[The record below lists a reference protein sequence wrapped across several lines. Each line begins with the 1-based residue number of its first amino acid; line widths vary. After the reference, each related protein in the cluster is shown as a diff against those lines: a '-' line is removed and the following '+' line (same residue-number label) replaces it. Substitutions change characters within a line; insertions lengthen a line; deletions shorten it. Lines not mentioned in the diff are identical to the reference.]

1 MEFPLWMETRKMQ
14 QPTRF
19 LDAESVTELGV
30 IDIPD
35 EVTLMEYGTNQEPTA
50 WHTFSPDRA
59 DALADEIRAAAARA
73 RR

>member
-1 MEFPLWMETRKMQ
+1 MQ
-14 QPTRF
+14 QPTTRF
-19 LDAESVTELGV
+19 LDAETVTELGV

-59 DALADEIRAAAARA
+59 EALAAEITAAAQRA